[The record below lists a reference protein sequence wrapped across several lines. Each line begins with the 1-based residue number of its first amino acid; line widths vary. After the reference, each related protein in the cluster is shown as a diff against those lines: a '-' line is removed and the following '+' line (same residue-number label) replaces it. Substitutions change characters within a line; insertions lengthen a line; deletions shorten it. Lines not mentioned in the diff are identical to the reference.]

1 MTSDEIMDEIYSVI
15 LQFNPVKFISLNQY
29 KIAKNTA

>member
-1 MTSDEIMDEIYSVI
+1 MSAVEETNSVLTVI